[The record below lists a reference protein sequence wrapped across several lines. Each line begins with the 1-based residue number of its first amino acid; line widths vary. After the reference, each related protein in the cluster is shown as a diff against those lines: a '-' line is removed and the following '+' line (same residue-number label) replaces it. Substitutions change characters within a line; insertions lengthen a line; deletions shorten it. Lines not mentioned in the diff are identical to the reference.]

1 MNRKGFTLVELLAT
15 LIILGIVIGITIV
28 GVNGGFRNAKDK
40 TEEVFIKTLTNAL
53 DIYLDSGDA
62 KELEYS
68 PICTISKKLGT
79 AQVYKA
85 TVSFKNVIDSEY
97 APLVEKDLVNP
108 ANLDVS
114 CNASSSIPVD
124 VYYDSD
130 RVYYYRVAKSDFGC
144 LKTTGYITNLP
155 SGCDE

>member
-1 MNRKGFTLVELLAT
+1 M
-15 LIILGIVIGITIV
+15 
-28 GVNGGFRNAKDK
+28 
-40 TEEVFIKTLTNAL
+40 
-53 DIYLDSGDA
+53 DIYLDSDA
-62 KELEYS
+62 KNLNYS
-68 PICTISKKLGT
+68 TSSICTISKKLGT
-79 AQVYKA
+79 AQVYKK
-85 TVSFKNVIDSEY
+85 TVSFYDVINSEY

-130 RVYYYRVAKSDFGC
+130 MVYYYRIDKSSFGC

-155 SGCDE
+155 SECNG